1 MLSFAENVET
11 THATVVM
18 VKWMGKNVTLAH
30 LHMNYIS
37 QERRKQMSALPK
49 SYVEQIKKT
58 MAPLDRQIM
67 LCDNEEEI
75 MMLGTIMLTKA
86 KCILKAQLGK
96 DATAD
101 ILNSLAAKTRE
112 EQDVN

>member
-1 MLSFAENVET
+1 
-11 THATVVM
+11 
-18 VKWMGKNVTLAH
+18 
-30 LHMNYIS
+30 
-37 QERRKQMSALPK
+37 MSMLPK
-49 SYVEQIKKT
+49 EYIEQLKRT

-86 KCILKAQLGK
+86 KTILKTQLGK

-101 ILNSLAAKTRE
+101 ILISLSKKVRE
-112 EQDVN
+112 EKDEY